1 MPIRIA
7 TWNANGFF
15 GQPVSEEARRRLRHR
30 RRILSARA
38 AASDIVCLQEAH
50 GSCEDLAELRS
61 LFPSWLIFGS
71 FCPVRAAGGVVVM
84 IAANFAATFSSIVDV
99 AIADGRVLR
108 VLLDGPLG
116 SLNVVCIHSNPRL
129 SDAQRLAEL
138 RLVARNAGESANT
151 VSVIVGDFN
160 VQAPGE
166 ERFDLL
172 NKAWSASDQRL
183 AGEVEDCLGS
193 FTEVLQPN
201 FTRVGREGGLPRF
214 CSRIDRL
221 FTDMPTIDLL
231 DAQPFGVTDCNP
243 AAANLPSDHC
253 AVTFVFRRLLSRP
266 PDRVVLPTWL
276 VKSVQFETA
285 LTSLIVNFV
294 PDLADIVASHGELK
308 ELMHIAAIQAR
319 RALKTIEPDS
329 AERKLYIAMKTAR
342 AIRCNDLV
350 VFQSSLDCYAAL
362 REIFGPSAEAGRVED
377 GAIARLHALLHT
389 LSVQVLDDEAR
400 ALCEDVKTFDR
411 DSQRSKVDTRL
422 QLWRARSRKAS
433 FTAIAD
439 SEGALLTSSAAM
451 SGALRAH
458 WQEVFDAKPICNDT
472 ADLLIGRLAA
482 PKLELLV
489 LPPPDAVARY
499 IRSMRDSA
507 PGPDGIPYS
516 AWLAAGALG
525 AQSICDVFQ
534 HVLDGGAF
542 PVDART
548 SLMVFISKAGKDGAT
563 AKAEEMRPI
572 SLTNTDAKLWAS
584 LLNFGLARSF
594 EPIIDS
600 VQKGFVRGRRGSD
613 HVIQLDLQAH
623 CLSMQAPNPAI
634 ILADLKA
641 AFPSVAHAFIRK
653 VLVKLLGSHPFCR
666 TILQMYSG
674 LTASILIAGC
684 IIDSLCIG
692 SGLRQGCPLSGT
704 IFAICFQAWTAH
716 VVLHAGAR
724 IPARGFRL
732 FAFADDVAFAVAD
745 LWDALAFLADMLRAL
760 AAASGLHLNAKKTVI
775 IPLWRSP
782 NLPVIAL
789 RAAKIERIWRT
800 VLVDLVG
807 KYLGIFVGP
816 AAEATAMQLQLREY
830 RLRCR
835 SISLL
840 GGGWS
845 QALHLHRLVAVPVLS
860 YVMQFYRAPDPA
872 TVVEMPALATLF
884 GTPNQA
890 VSPAA
895 VRHII
900 KLAGARADLPSL
912 VLLSRATLARVWL
925 QLANGPA
932 LFAEHCETM
941 ESDDSFVISQHP
953 EWTKQLFISTLH
965 ANFAALN
972 VILPDPC
979 PPRGIQA
986 RIHSLL
992 RLRAVEEP
1000 LVAFFARRL
1009 RTVFRKSSV
1018 DAMNFT
1024 AKFATI
1030 NLARAAVKMNLAHLA
1045 GYIRILTNGVISSA
1059 RMGREIAACHFCN
1072 QEAADDIR
1080 HWGSCP
1086 VIEAIAAE
1094 CLPFLRFS
1102 PCPVDPLDSVLGAFP
1117 LSCSRSIGFV
1127 IFADLLC
1134 FTHAHKRHG
1143 DSGNPRTIARVRIRM
1158 LRTALPLLSLHFAQ
1172 LCDIP

>member
-15 GQPVSEEARRRLRHR
+15 GQPVSAEARQRLRQR

-38 AASDIVCLQEAH
+38 AATDIVCLQEAH
-50 GSCEDLAELRS
+50 GTCEDLAELRS

-84 IAANFAATFSSIVDV
+84 ISIKFAAYFSSIVDV
-99 AIADGRVLR
+99 AIVDGRVLR

-116 SLNVVCIHSNPRL
+116 SLNIVCLHSNPRL
-129 SDAQRLAEL
+129 SDGQRIAEL
-138 RLVARNAGESANT
+138 RRVARCAGESVNT
-151 VSVIVGDFN
+151 VSFIVGDFN

-166 ERFDLL
+166 DRFDLL
-172 NKAWSASDQRL
+172 SKTWSASDPRL
-183 AGEVEDCLGS
+183 AGEVEDCFGN
-193 FTEVLQPN
+193 FTEILQPN

-243 AAANLPSDHC
+243 AAADLPSDHC
-253 AVTFVFRRLLSRP
+253 AVSFIFRRLLSRP
-266 PDRVVLPTWL
+266 PARVVLPSWL
-276 VKSVQFETA
+276 VKSVQYESA
-285 LTSLIVNFV
+285 LGLLLENFV
-294 PDLADIVASHGELK
+294 PDSSDIVASHGELK
-308 ELMHIAAIQAR
+308 ELLQIAAIQAR
-319 RALKTIEPDS
+319 WALKNIEPDTS
-329 AERKLYIAMKTAR
+329 ERKLYIAMKTAR

-350 VFQSSLDCYAAL
+350 AFQSSLDCYAAL
-362 REIFGPSAEAGRVED
+362 REIFGPSAKADRDED
-377 GAIARLHALLHT
+377 ATIARLHALLHS

-400 ALCEDVKTFDR
+400 ALSEDVKTFDR
-411 DSQRSKVDTRL
+411 DSRRAKVDTRL
-422 QLWRARSRKAS
+422 QLWRAKSRKAS
-433 FTAIAD
+433 FSAIAGPD
-439 SEGALLTSSAAM
+439 GALLSSAVDM
-451 SGALRAH
+451 SRALQAH
-458 WQEVFDAKPICNDT
+458 WQGVFDSKPICSDT
-472 ADLLIGRLAA
+472 ADLLIGRLAI
-482 PKLELLV
+482 PKLGLLV
-489 LPPPDAVARY
+489 LPSPDAVARH
-499 IRSMRDSA
+499 IRSLRDSA

-525 AQSICDVFQ
+525 AQSIYDVIQ

-548 SLMVFISKAGKDGAT
+548 SLMVFISKAGKDGAI

-641 AFPSVAHAFIRK
+641 AFPSVSHAFIRK
-653 VLVKLLGSHPFCR
+653 VLEKLLGRHPFFHA
-666 TILQMYSG
+666 IMQMYTG
-674 LTASILIAGC
+674 LTAAIVIAGS
-684 IIDSLCIG
+684 IIDTLFIG
-692 SGLRQGCPLSGT
+692 SGLRQGCPLSGI

-716 VVLHAGAR
+716 VLFHAGAR
-724 IPARGFRL
+724 LPARVLRL

-745 LWDALAFLADMLRAL
+745 VWDALAFLAVMFKAL

-782 NLPVIAL
+782 NLQAIAL
-789 RAAKIERIWRT
+789 RAAATERLWLN
-800 VLVDLVG
+800 VVVDLVG

-816 AAEATAMQLQLREY
+816 AAEATGLQHQLREY

-860 YVMQFYRAPDPA
+860 YVMQFYRPPDPA
-872 TVVEMPALATLF
+872 TSIEMPALATLF

-895 VRHII
+895 IRHII
-900 KLAGARADLPSL
+900 KLAGARADYPSL
-912 VLLSRATLARVWL
+912 VLMSRATLARVWL
-925 QLANGPA
+925 QLDNGPA
-932 LFAEHCETM
+932 MYQEHLQTM
-941 ESDDSFVISQHP
+941 ESVDSFVVPQHP
-953 EWTKQLFISTLH
+953 QWTQQLFICTLH

-979 PPRGIQA
+979 PPRGVQA
-986 RIHSLL
+986 RIQALL
-992 RLRAVEEP
+992 RLKAVEEP
-1000 LVAFFARRL
+1000 LASFIARRL
-1009 RTVFRKSSV
+1009 CTVFRQPSV
-1018 DAMNFT
+1018 EAMKFT

-1030 NLARAAVKMNLAHLA
+1030 NLTRAAARMGLAHLA
-1045 GYIRILTNGVISSA
+1045 GYIKIVSNGVISSA
-1059 RMGREIAACHFCN
+1059 RMGRDIAACHFCN
-1072 QEAADDIR
+1072 TAASDDIR

-1086 VIEAIAAE
+1086 VIEAIAE
-1094 CLPFLRFS
+1094 DCLPYLRFS
-1102 PCPVDPLDSVLGAFP
+1102 PCAVDPLDSILGACP
-1117 LSCSRSIGFV
+1117 LSGPRSIGFV

-1143 DSGNPRTIARVRIRM
+1143 DSGNPRIIAKTRLRM
-1158 LRTALPLLSLHFAQ
+1158 LRTALPLLSLVFFQ